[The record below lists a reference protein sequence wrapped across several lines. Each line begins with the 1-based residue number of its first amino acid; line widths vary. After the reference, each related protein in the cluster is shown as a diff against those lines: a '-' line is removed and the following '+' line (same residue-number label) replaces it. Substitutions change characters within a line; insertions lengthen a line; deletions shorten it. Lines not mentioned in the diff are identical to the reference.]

1 MASPPLV
8 VMYCLMGNMAHD
20 WQNEPI
26 GNDTNGN
33 PVMLKDIWFDNEELR
48 AV

>member
-1 MASPPLV
+1 
-8 VMYCLMGNMAHD
+8 MAHD
-20 WQNEPI
+20 WKNKPI
-26 GNDTNGN
+26 GNDPKGN